1 MHVVATSQPSI
12 YGGILTNHTILNE
25 ETNVQVPGQ
34 NQTGE
39 EGSSRLLNEVV
50 DYDGHTIDL
59 NNSPKSG

>member
-34 NQTGE
+34 HQIGE
-39 EGSSRLLNEVV
+39 DASSRLFKEVV
-50 DYDGHTIDL
+50 DYDGHVIDL
-59 NNSPKSG
+59 NDPPKSD